1 MKKRKQEKRRKLA
14 ANKILSVVCALSLVT
29 SLIPTQVTYAF
40 GSDGS
45 DSQAP
50 QQEASEAKD
59 YYYVDTID
67 GASWALKV
75 NTADGD
81 MPQAATPDDLM
92 SWFGAANVTF
102 SADEAT
108 DKAARAALSELYD
121 VADDSAVSVGSFGLP
136 DGKAMPSDA
145 KLTAWRL
152 SAGQAAPSSGL
163 KAWAW
168 DGSALTPVELADDES
183 LSAIYGG
190 GQTATFSVEPGQ
202 TVVVAD
208 ASKLSEKTDD
218 TLEAGTYTVT
228 ANLYIPGAEN
238 IVIPG
243 VQVYMLCP
251 TFAPT
256 IPVSDNA
263 KMVVDEN
270 GNKTISFVLDN
281 GPSDVITLQD
291 IAGAPGETEV
301 SNVQRVKE
309 DVLYGTEAST
319 NTKCYG
325 RVGSFDVKL
334 LNDSGDYSFTS
345 YKEFPTP
352 LSRYTTM

>member
-1 MKKRKQEKRRKLA
+1 MVDRRTTKKKPSPLA
-14 ANKILSVVCALSLVT
+14 ALGNVFLAIVLAVSLMPSYSAYGDSAGRTDNQVEEQTDASKLSEKAQ
-29 SLIPTQVTYAF
+29 P
-40 GSDGS
+40 
-45 DSQAP
+45 
-50 QQEASEAKD
+50 KD

-67 GASWALKV
+67 GASWVLKV

-190 GQTATFSVEPGQ
+190 GQTATFSVGPGQ

-208 ASKLSEKTDD
+208 ASKLSEKAQPKDYYYVDTIDGASWVLKVNTADGDMPQAATPDDLMSWFGAANVTFSADEATDKAARAA
-218 TLEAGTYTVT
+218 LSE
-228 ANLYIPGAEN
+228 LYDVADDS
-238 IVIPG
+238 
-243 VQVYMLCP
+243 
-251 TFAPT
+251 A
-256 IPVSDNA
+256 VS
-263 KMVVDEN
+263 
-270 GNKTISFVLDN
+270 
-281 GPSDVITLQD
+281 
-291 IAGAPGETEV
+291 
-301 SNVQRVKE
+301 
-309 DVLYGTEAST
+309 
-319 NTKCYG
+319 
-325 RVGSFDVKL
+325 VGSFGLPDGKAMPSDAKL
-334 LNDSGDYSFTS
+334 TAWR
-345 YKEFPTP
+345 
-352 LSRYTTM
+352 LSAGQAAPHRA

>member
-108 DKAARAALSELYD
+108 D
-121 VADDSAVSVGSFGLP
+121 
-136 DGKAMPSDA
+136 
-145 KLTAWRL
+145 
-152 SAGQAAPSSGL
+152 
-163 KAWAW
+163 
-168 DGSALTPVELADDES
+168 
-183 LSAIYGG
+183 
-190 GQTATFSVEPGQ
+190 
-202 TVVVAD
+202 
-208 ASKLSEKTDD
+208 
-218 TLEAGTYTVT
+218 
-228 ANLYIPGAEN
+228 
-238 IVIPG
+238 
-243 VQVYMLCP
+243 
-251 TFAPT
+251 
-256 IPVSDNA
+256 
-263 KMVVDEN
+263 
-270 GNKTISFVLDN
+270 
-281 GPSDVITLQD
+281 
-291 IAGAPGETEV
+291 
-301 SNVQRVKE
+301 
-309 DVLYGTEAST
+309 
-319 NTKCYG
+319 
-325 RVGSFDVKL
+325 
-334 LNDSGDYSFTS
+334 
-345 YKEFPTP
+345 
-352 LSRYTTM
+352 